1 MRLVTFLHDGRERPG
16 IVIDDRIHEI
26 SSHSDVKSALS
37 ELDKIDH
44 DRTTSIPIAD
54 ATLLP
59 PVTNPGKII
68 CVGLNYDDH
77 RRETK
82 RPEMPYPTLFIRW
95 PDSHVGHLQP
105 LLKPAQSDRFDY
117 EGELA
122 VVIGKPGR
130 HIPAERAL
138 DYVAGYSCY
147 NDGSIRDWQK
157 HTSQFTAGKNFPA
170 SGSFGPWLVAKTIKD
185 PHKLT
190 LTTRLNGAVVQKS
203 DTDQL
208 IFDIPTLIA
217 YISTFTNLSTGDV
230 IVSGTPGGVG
240 DRREPP
246 LYMRPGDVVEV
257 EISDVGT
264 LVNRVEQAP

>member
-26 SSHSDVKSALS
+26 NSHRDIKSALS
-37 ELDKIDH
+37 ELDKVDY
-44 DRTTSIPIAD
+44 DRSIAVSLAE

-82 RPEMPYPTLFIRW
+82 RPEVPYPTLFIRW
-95 PDSHVGHLQP
+95 ADSHVGHMQP

-130 HIPAERAL
+130 HISKERAL
-138 DYVAGYSCY
+138 EHIAGYSCY
-147 NDGSIRDWQK
+147 NDGSVRDWQK
-157 HTSQFTAGKNFPA
+157 HTSQFTPGKNFTA
-170 SGSFGPWLVAKTIKD
+170 SGAFGPWVVAKTIAD

-190 LTTRLNGAVVQKS
+190 LTTRLNGVVVQES
-203 DTDQL
+203 STDLL

-240 DRREPP
+240 DRRDPP
-246 LYMRPGDVVEV
+246 LYMRPGDVVDV
-257 EISDVGT
+257 EISNIGT
-264 LVNRVEQAP
+264 LTNSVEQAR